1 MAAEVRASTILVA
14 TAGALATGFL
24 AYAVYFDHRRR
35 TDAEFRKALK
45 RDNKRQAKAAKEE
58 ENAKKEGDIKRIKAL
73 LEKANA
79 EGFPDPSSPEEVEKY
94 FMDEVA
100 DGERM
105 CQDGKLPDWCKKC
118 LLTDL
123 FTRL

>member
-1 MAAEVRASTILVA
+1 MATEIRTGAIIAA

-45 RDNKRQAKAAKEE
+45 RDNKRQAKVAKEE
-58 ENAKKEGDIKRIKAL
+58 ENAKKEGDIKRIKQL

-79 EGFPDPSSPEEVEKY
+79 EGFPDPSNPEEVEKY

-105 CQDGKLPDWCKKC
+105 CQDGEALRDGEPDGSYG
-118 LLTDL
+118 
-123 FTRL
+123 